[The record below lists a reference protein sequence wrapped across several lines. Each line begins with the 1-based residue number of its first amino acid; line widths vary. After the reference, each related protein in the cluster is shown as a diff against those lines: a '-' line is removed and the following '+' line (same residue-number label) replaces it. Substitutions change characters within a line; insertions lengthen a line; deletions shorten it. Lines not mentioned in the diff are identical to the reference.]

1 MCLFE
6 LYLLKTYTE
15 KPGHNFSLNAT
26 FDEVDFSKYDA
37 LVIPGGRAPEYLAI
51 NESVLNCARQ
61 FSDSGKLIAAICHGQ
76 LILAAAGLLKGRKC
90 TAYRAL
96 RPVLIDAGAH
106 WIEPKTMMDCVS
118 DGNLIT
124 GVIYKAHPEYIQLV
138 VKALGGKIAG
148 SDKRILFLCGVSS
161 NTKII

>member
-1 MCLFE
+1 M
-6 LYLLKTYTE
+6 
-15 KPGHNFSLNAT
+15 
-26 FDEVDFSKYDA
+26 
-37 LVIPGGRAPEYLAI
+37 

-61 FSDSGKLIAAICHGQ
+61 FSDSGKLIAAICHGP

-96 RPVLIDAGAH
+96 GPVLIDAGAH

-124 GVIYKAHPEYIQLV
+124 GVIYKAHPEYIHLV